1 MSLFNHSERDRLE
14 RLEAYFD
21 REQSEK
27 VMQDIRN
34 GRGLQP
40 IENGENS
47 GIFRGQKSPIKQGN
61 SITTKS
67 EFYCHSQNQQVVLS
81 DDQFKAIMKEL
92 KAIRKALKKRSI

>member
-1 MSLFNHSERDRLE
+1 MSLFNHEERNRLE

-21 REQSEK
+21 KEQSEK
-27 VMQDIRN
+27 VMQNIRN
-34 GRGLQP
+34 GKGLQP

-67 EFYCHSQNQQVVLS
+67 EFYDHPIQVTLS
-81 DDQFKAIMKEL
+81 DTQFTAIMKEL
-92 KAIRKALKKRSI
+92 KAIRKALKKKV